1 MGLQKHSKVL
11 NDTVEMLSDEGSYHQ
26 LFHAY
31 RDEEALPSGEVLKEI
46 IDLCRAILF
55 PGYYGNARISKQ
67 TIHSAIRALEADPLM
82 AEVLGPHIYTQYI
95 AGKEKE
101 WEEYCTRV
109 SSWEIAK
116 YMVLY

>member
-55 PGYYGNARISKQ
+55 PGYYGQADHPFSYRRERRNVAYAAF
-67 TIHSAIRALEADPLM
+67 HADLCMALF
-82 AEVLGPHIYTQYI
+82 
-95 AGKEKE
+95 
-101 WEEYCTRV
+101 C
-109 SSWEIAK
+109 
-116 YMVLY
+116 